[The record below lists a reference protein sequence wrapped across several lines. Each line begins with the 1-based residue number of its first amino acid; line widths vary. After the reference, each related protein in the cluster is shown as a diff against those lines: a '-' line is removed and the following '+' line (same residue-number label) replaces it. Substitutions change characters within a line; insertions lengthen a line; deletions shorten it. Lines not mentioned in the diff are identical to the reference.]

1 MASVPIGNPSSP
13 APLTPIAQPHSPASA
28 QQQGAQERLPPA
40 ISPDQI
46 LDYAP
51 RKARVV
57 RVDANTIAYFGDLFH
72 AMRQSLFIGAPGMS
86 ARKVPASTASSQNR
100 S

>member
-13 APLTPIAQPHSPASA
+13 APLTPIVQPQSPASA
-28 QQQGAQERLPPA
+28 QPQGAQERLPPA

-72 AMRQSLFIGAPGMS
+72 AMRQSLLTSTPG
-86 ARKVPASTASSQNR
+86 RFGGKPPLHTKPA
-100 S
+100 